1 MLRKGTFILMKTKIQ
16 DMTSGSPGRLIILFA
31 IPLMLGNICQQLY
44 TMVDT
49 MVVGQV
55 AGVEALAALGAVDFL
70 MWVVT
75 GISTGLT
82 QGFSIQLS
90 QYYGAKDFEN
100 LRKSLAH
107 SYRLTAFIAVGVL
120 ILSQS
125 FAALVLTGLHTPSN
139 IIGMSLL
146 YLRIIFCG
154 IPATA
159 AYNMFASALRA
170 MGNSK
175 TPLTAMIIASVLNV
189 SLDLLFVA
197 GFGWGVAGAAIAT
210 VIAQSFSAVYCFLI
224 LRRIDIV
231 HLTKADFMSAS
242 GMNARLMKLGIPVVF
257 QNIIIGVGGLVVQYV
272 INGFG
277 FLFVAGFTATNK
289 LYGILEM
296 AAVSYGYA
304 ITTYVGQNLGAKKY
318 QRIRKGVHSGTYM
331 ALLTSVVISGVMV
344 LFGRNILSLF
354 VSGEQEQIRQ
364 VLDIAY
370 KYLFIM
376 AIFLWVLYL
385 LYVYRSAIQG
395 LGNTLIPLAS
405 GIAEFVMR
413 VSVALLLPKLIGEDG
428 IFYAEICAWT
438 SAAVLL
444 FISYMIIIRKY
455 KEYNC

>member
-44 TMVDT
+44 TMMDT

-55 AGVEALAALGAVDFL
+55 VGVEALAALGAVDFL

-107 SYRLTAFIAVGVL
+107 SYRLTAFIAAGVL

-125 FAALVLTGLHTPSN
+125 FASLVLTGLHTPSN

-175 TPLTAMIIASVLNV
+175 TPLTSMIIASVLNV
-189 SLDLLFVA
+189 SLDILFVA

-231 HLTKADFMSAS
+231 HLTRADFMPAS

-318 QRIRKGVHSGTYM
+318 QRIRKGVRSGTYM
-331 ALLTSVVISGVMV
+331 AVLTSVFISGMMV
-344 LFGRNILSLF
+344 LIGRNILSLF
-354 VSGEQEQIRQ
+354 VSGEPEQIRQ

-376 AIFLWVLYL
+376 AVFLWILYL
-385 LYVYRSAIQG
+385 LHVYRSAIQG

-413 VSVALLLPKLIGEDG
+413 VSVALLLPKWIGEEG
-428 IFYAEICAWT
+428 IYYAEICAWSSACLLYT
-438 SAAVLL
+438 SP
-444 FISYMIIIRKY
+444 SPRD
-455 KEYNC
+455 CS

>member
-107 SYRLTAFIAVGVL
+107 SYRLTAFIAAGVL

-125 FAALVLTGLHTPSN
+125 FASLVLTGLHTPSN

-189 SLDLLFVA
+189 SLDILFVA

-231 HLTKADFMSAS
+231 HLTRADFMPAS
-242 GMNARLMKLGIPVVF
+242 GMNARLMKLGIPTIDGLILDVPVKAGNSVIMSNTF
-257 QNIIIGVGGLVVQYV
+257 NDGTTIATVANMNDLIFRGKIDETEVGRVHEGMPVKLTIGALQNLS
-272 INGFG
+272 FD
-277 FLFVAGFTATNK
+277 A
-289 LYGILEM
+289 ILEYI
-296 AAVSYGYA
+296 SP
-304 ITTYVGQNLGAKKY
+304 
-318 QRIRKGVHSGTYM
+318 KGVEENG
-331 ALLTSVVISGVMV
+331 ANQFEIK
-344 LFGRNILSLF
+344 
-354 VSGEQEQIRQ
+354 
-364 VLDIAY
+364 A
-370 KYLFIM
+370 
-376 AIFLWVLYL
+376 
-385 LYVYRSAIQG
+385 AIQVPDTVMIRSG
-395 LGNTLIPLAS
+395 YSANAEIVLERAQKALTLPESTIEFS
-405 GIAEFVMR
+405 GDSTFVYVMTD
-413 VSVALLLPKLIGEDG
+413 SVPAQKFERKEVKVGMSDG
-428 IFYAEICAWT
+428 IKIVIKDGVDGKAKVRGAE
-438 SAAVLL
+438 
-444 FISYMIIIRKY
+444 K
-455 KEYNC
+455 KDK

>member
-107 SYRLTAFIAVGVL
+107 SYRLTAFIAAGVL

-125 FAALVLTGLHTPSN
+125 FASLVLTGLHTPSN

-189 SLDLLFVA
+189 SSD
-197 GFGWGVAGAAIAT
+197 
-210 VIAQSFSAVYCFLI
+210 QSRFYAC
-224 LRRIDIV
+224 LRHECPPDEAWYSCCIPEYHHRCGRSGSPVCDQWLRFPFCSRIYSYKQA
-231 HLTKADFMSAS
+231 LWS
-242 GMNARLMKLGIPVVF
+242 
-257 QNIIIGVGGLVVQYV
+257 VG
-272 INGFG
+272 NGC
-277 FLFVAGFTATNK
+277 
-289 LYGILEM
+289 Y
-296 AAVSYGYA
+296 
-304 ITTYVGQNLGAKKY
+304 
-318 QRIRKGVHSGTYM
+318 
-331 ALLTSVVISGVMV
+331 
-344 LFGRNILSLF
+344 
-354 VSGEQEQIRQ
+354 
-364 VLDIAY
+364 
-370 KYLFIM
+370 
-376 AIFLWVLYL
+376 FLWICHRYL
-385 LYVYRSAIQG
+385 CGSE
-395 LGNTLIPLAS
+395 S
-405 GIAEFVMR
+405 G
-413 VSVALLLPKLIGEDG
+413 SQKD
-428 IFYAEICAWT
+428 
-438 SAAVLL
+438 
-444 FISYMIIIRKY
+444 
-455 KEYNC
+455 

>member
-1 MLRKGTFILMKTKIQ
+1 MLGKGTFILMKTKIQ

-44 TMVDT
+44 TMVET

-55 AGVEALAALGAVDFL
+55 VGVEALAALGAVDFL

-107 SYRLTAFIAVGVL
+107 SYRLTAFIAVGVF

-159 AYNMFASALRA
+159 AYNMFAAALRA

-175 TPLTAMIIASVLNV
+175 TPLTAMIIASVLNI
-189 SLDLLFVA
+189 SLDILLVA

-231 HLTKADFMSAS
+231 HQSRADFMSAA

-272 INGFG
+272 INGYG

-289 LYGILEM
+289 LYGLLEM
-296 AAVSYGYA
+296 TAISYRYA
-304 ITTYVGQNLGAKKY
+304 IVTYVGQNLGAGKIR
-318 QRIRKGVHSGTYM
+318 RIRQGMKSGLLLAM
-331 ALLTSVVISGVMV
+331 LTSAVI
-344 LFGRNILSLF
+344 
-354 VSGEQEQIRQ
+354 
-364 VLDIAY
+364 
-370 KYLFIM
+370 
-376 AIFLWVLYL
+376 
-385 LYVYRSAIQG
+385 
-395 LGNTLIPLAS
+395 
-405 GIAEFVMR
+405 
-413 VSVALLLPKLIGEDG
+413 
-428 IFYAEICAWT
+428 
-438 SAAVLL
+438 AAVMLVFGQAIL
-444 FISYMIIIRKY
+444 GSFITGTPEEAARTMEKVLTAAL
-455 KEYNC
+455 

>member
-1 MLRKGTFILMKTKIQ
+1 
-16 DMTSGSPGRLIILFA
+16 MTSGSPGRLIILFA

-49 MVVGQV
+49 MVVGQI

-107 SYRLTAFIAVGVL
+107 SYRLTAFIAVGVF

-159 AYNMFASALRA
+159 AYNMFAAALRA

-175 TPLTAMIIASVLNV
+175 TPLTAMIIASALNV
-189 SLDLLFVA
+189 SLDIFFVA
-197 GFGWGVAGAAIAT
+197 GFRWGVAGAAIAT
-210 VIAQSFSAVYCFLI
+210 VIAQCFSAMYCFLI

-231 HLTKADFMSAS
+231 HLSRADFMPAS

-272 INGFG
+272 INGYG

-289 LYGILEM
+289 LYGLLEM
-296 AAVSYGYA
+296 AAISYGYA
-304 ITTYVGQNLGAKKY
+304 IVTYVGQNLGAGKID
-318 QRIRKGVHSGTYM
+318 RIRKGVRSSM
-331 ALLTSVVISGVMV
+331 LLSLLTSLIISATMF
-344 LFGRNILSLF
+344 LFGKNILSLF
-354 VSGEQEQIRQ
+354 ISGEPQQTQE
-364 VLDIAY
+364 VLAIAF
-370 KYLFIM
+370 KYLSIM
-376 AIFLWVLYL
+376 AAMLWVLYL
-385 LYVYRSAIQG
+385 LYVYRSALQG
-395 LGNTLIPLAS
+395 LGDTLMPMVS
-405 GIAEFVMR
+405 GVAEFVMR
-413 VSVALLLPKLIGEDG
+413 ISAALILPHFIGQDG
-428 IFYAEICAWT
+428 IFFAEIAAWSGAT
-438 SAAVLL
+438 VILC
-444 FISYMIIIRKY
+444 ISYYVRMHKY
-455 KEYNC
+455 H